1 MRHLDHGDIVDL
13 FRLDHDA
20 DFPAGL
26 DGKGP
31 FHAVET
37 GRDLFQLFQT
47 LMRGSYNA
55 FQDAAGIFYE
65 NRFVPLAES
74 ALNLISSLVLLR
86 IWGLAGVF
94 MGTIISGTALW
105 CFSYPRFVYRK
116 LFERGYAEYARET
129 ASYIL
134 LFMAVA
140 GSTFFLSGILSE
152 RIAALCGGS
161 GLVQLAADAV
171 LCVVYPNAVLAL
183 VFMKSDLFHYFIG
196 LVRGRL
202 KKE

>member
-1 MRHLDHGDIVDL
+1 MVQPFVSLWFGPQYLLDVTVVML
-13 FRLDHDA
+13 LA
-20 DFPAGL
+20 
-26 DGKGP
+26 
-31 FHAVET
+31 
-37 GRDLFQLFQT
+37 FQLFMT

-74 ALNLISSLVLLR
+74 ALNLVSSLVLLR

-116 LFERGYAEYARET
+116 LFERGYGEYARET
-129 ASYIL
+129 AAYIL

-140 GSTFFLSGILSE
+140 GSTFFLSGRL
-152 RIAALCGGS
+152 AVLCGGS
-161 GLVQLAADAV
+161 AFIQFAADAA
-171 LCVVYPNAVLAL
+171 LCLVYPNAVLAL
-183 VFMKSDLFHYFIG
+183 VFMRSDLLHYFAG

-202 KKE
+202 KKG

>member
-1 MRHLDHGDIVDL
+1 MRREERCFIKLLFSDINSSVFSRIFFL
-13 FRLDHDA
+13 QF
-20 DFPAGL
+20 
-26 DGKGP
+26 
-31 FHAVET
+31 
-37 GRDLFQLFQT
+37 FQF
-47 LMRGSYNA
+47 LMRGSYNS

-129 ASYIL
+129 AAYIL

-140 GSTFFLSGILSE
+140 GSTFFLSGILLE
-152 RIAALCGGS
+152 RIAALSGGS

-202 KKE
+202 QKR